1 MRLALPRRR
10 TCGPLSSSLGWPWEE
25 GALNESEIREFLR
38 EDYPRLV
45 NAMAL
50 ICGSSPAA
58 EDAVQ
63 EALGRAWEL
72 TERGRHIDSLPTWV
86 VTVAR
91 NLLRDRFRRMM
102 AERRARSRMLDIDPG
117 PASGDP
123 GTVERRADIAR
134 ALAAL
139 PRRQREVAVFHYY
152 LDLDVARIAALL
164 RVPEG
169 TVKSALHRARRSL
182 AQSLHD
188 EMEVDDVRG

>member
-1 MRLALPRRR
+1 
-10 TCGPLSSSLGWPWEE
+10 
-25 GALNESEIREFLR
+25 
-38 EDYPRLV
+38 
-45 NAMAL
+45 MAL
-50 ICGSSPAA
+50 LSGSTAAA

-63 EALGRAWEL
+63 EAMAKAWEL
-72 TERGRHIDSLPTWV
+72 EDRGRRVESLPGFVT
-86 VTVAR
+86 TVAR
-91 NLLRDRFRRMM
+91 NLLRDRFRRSL
-102 AERRARSRMLDIDPG
+102 AERRARGRLSS
-117 PASGDP
+117 PAEASLGDA
-123 GTVERRADIAR
+123 ERRADVER
-134 ALAAL
+134 AIRAL